1 MVEAMYTILCKSVGL
16 TKEQLCSE
24 CARAYNFQRM
34 TPNISSAVND
44 AFDALMNQKRLEIVE
59 GKVNAVR

>member
-34 TPNISSAVND
+34 TQT
-44 AFDALMNQKRLEIVE
+44 FLRQLMMPSML
-59 GKVNAVR
+59 